1 MDHSRPLF
9 YFIFV
14 FSTVYAINLLI
25 TDFCWWLDSNRRTSG
40 IEINRS
46 ANWATTTIFRWVT
59 ANTFLA
65 WTTLLNFLFVSM
77 SWTAKE
83 SVQWKLSI
91 EVSLVQIPTS
101 MESFFSHKRAIEQS
115 EGSKL
120 SKNRKLKCQISCW
133 YPSKEQAMIYSILTI
148 KGKVASLAPPP
159 AWHLLVPVGRSLK
172 TLGTYGLFVKNSRY
186 HWVVCSKLL
195 CKLPQKKWVQRISV
209 EKVLFSLWTH

>member
-1 MDHSRPLF
+1 MAWDSIDEAVILESCLVAAFLLTFWLVFFVMDHSRPLF

-14 FSTVYAINLLI
+14 FSTVYTVNLLI

-59 ANTFLA
+59 ADTFLA

-91 EVSLVQIPTS
+91 EVSLVQIPAS
-101 MESFFSHKRAIEQS
+101 IGKLFLSQKRDRTE
-115 EGSKL
+115 
-120 SKNRKLKCQISCW
+120 RR
-133 YPSKEQAMIYSILTI
+133 I
-148 KGKVASLAPPP
+148 KA
-159 AWHLLVPVGRSLK
+159 
-172 TLGTYGLFVKNSRY
+172 
-186 HWVVCSKLL
+186 
-195 CKLPQKKWVQRISV
+195 
-209 EKVLFSLWTH
+209 